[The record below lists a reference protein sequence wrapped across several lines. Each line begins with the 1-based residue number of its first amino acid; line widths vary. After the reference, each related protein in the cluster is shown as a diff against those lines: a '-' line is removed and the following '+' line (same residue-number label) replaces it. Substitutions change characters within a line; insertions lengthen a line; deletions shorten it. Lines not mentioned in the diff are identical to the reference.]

1 MKKSTIFK
9 VVLVIAAGLLL
20 CFLINDYFKTKKNY
34 LDIKKVIAEKNQL
47 VKKISDNN
55 LQLNDRIASKEAA
68 EVVYKDKLDSLSEQL
83 KIKPKTIIQTIEVTS
98 KLDAQVS
105 AKTDTFINTITK
117 NIDSLSF
124 SYSDRWMKVKG
135 TVKKQGTNLNIEGKD
150 SLYITRYKRGSN
162 TIVDIRNTNK
172 YIKLSGASTLSIE
185 NPKPPL
191 VQLKPYIGLGYDP
204 LHKTIGPNIGIGITF
219 NLFR

>member
-1 MKKSTIFK
+1 MKKSIIFK

-34 LDIKKVIAEKNQL
+34 SDIKKVIAEKNQL

-68 EVVYKDKLDSLSEQL
+68 EVVYKDKLDSLSKQL

-105 AKTDTFINTITK
+105 AKTDTFINTATK
-117 NIDSLSF
+117 KIDSLSF
-124 SYSDRWMKVKG
+124 SYSDEWMKIRG

-150 SLYITRYKRGSN
+150 SLYITRYKKGSN

-191 VQLKPYIGLGYDP
+191 VQFKPYIGVGYDP
-204 LHKTIGPNIGIGITF
+204 LRKTIGPNIGIGVTF